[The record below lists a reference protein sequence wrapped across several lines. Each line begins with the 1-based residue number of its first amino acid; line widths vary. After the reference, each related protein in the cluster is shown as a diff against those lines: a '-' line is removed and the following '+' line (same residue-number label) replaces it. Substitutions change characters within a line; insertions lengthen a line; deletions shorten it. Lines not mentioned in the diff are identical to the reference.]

1 MEGSREISQLR
12 HLEKARTASGGQCE
26 RSTVCDDM
34 WVIKFKLSIR
44 ILIGGYPQ
52 AKMSQGSVDLS
63 SLPCGSSVDGSLRIR
78 GI

>member
-1 MEGSREISQLR
+1 
-12 HLEKARTASGGQCE
+12 
-26 RSTVCDDM
+26 M

-63 SLPCGSSVDGSLRIR
+63 SLPCGSSVEVVKYVRYLDYASLRSTVVC
-78 GI
+78 GFDFVSCSQNLD